1 MLRLHRHALAAI
13 LVGALSAT
21 RPALALDDDPG
32 KGGFYLSLGSF
43 NPSTDDKLSGRSGNP
58 SYALG
63 FAWRASRHF
72 VWEIDYLGYSQE
84 ANIPPSFQP
93 PRQPFTSWSGHATLN
108 TSGFGGVVKAIQ
120 PLGPFDFY
128 AGGGVGYY
136 ESTLKVTGVQA
147 TGLFTWKSV
156 EVSKSD
162 SGYGT
167 QFVAGVDLHT
177 ARNQRL
183 GVQYRRMVLNPN
195 FGPEIGS
202 TTAGGTM
209 WQLTYRAFFG
219 RCPDCRGS

>member
-1 MLRLHRHALAAI
+1 MLRRSSKAAAI
-13 LVGALSAT
+13 VLVGAVAAMK
-21 RPALALDDDPG
+21 PALALDEDPG

-43 NPSTDDKLSGRSGNP
+43 NPSTDDKLKDRSGNA

-63 FAWRASRHF
+63 FAWRQSRHF
-72 VWEIDYLGYSQE
+72 LWEIDFLGYGQDVQ
-84 ANIPPSFQP
+84 IPPSMKP
-93 PRQPFTSWSGHATLN
+93 PPMWFTRWNSHATIN
-108 TSGFGGVVKAIQ
+108 TTGYGGVVKFIQ

-136 ESTLKVTGVQA
+136 SSELKVSGVKM
-147 TGLFTWKSV
+147 TSPFTFKTV
-156 EVSKSD
+156 EIAKSD

-167 QFVAGVDLHT
+167 QLVAGVDLHT

-183 GVQYRRMVLNPN
+183 GVQYRRMALNPN

-202 TTAGGTM
+202 TAAGGAM

-219 RCPDCRGS
+219 SCPDCRAR